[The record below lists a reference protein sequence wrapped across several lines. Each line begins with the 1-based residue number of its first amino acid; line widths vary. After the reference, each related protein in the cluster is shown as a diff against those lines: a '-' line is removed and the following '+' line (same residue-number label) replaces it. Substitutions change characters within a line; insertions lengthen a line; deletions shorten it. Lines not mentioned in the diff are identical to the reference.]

1 MIQRIQSIYMLIL
14 LLVNISLAI
23 STYSKSFVLVSYL
36 GNFSHYVYNF
46 YFFEILSLLFL
57 LNIFLFKYTKIQL
70 NVLRFIT
77 LLLILGIINLFYE
90 RSFTD
95 SFKDLGLIYFIT
107 SFMLIFM
114 ALKSIKKDREILNS
128 SNRLR

>member
-23 STYSKSFVLVSYL
+23 STYSKSRILVSYL
-36 GNFSHYVYNF
+36 GNFSHFPYNF

-77 LLLILGIINLFYE
+77 LLLIFGIINLFYE

>member
-23 STYSKSFVLVSYL
+23 STYSKSFILVSYL

-77 LLLILGIINLFYE
+77 LLLIFGIINLFYE